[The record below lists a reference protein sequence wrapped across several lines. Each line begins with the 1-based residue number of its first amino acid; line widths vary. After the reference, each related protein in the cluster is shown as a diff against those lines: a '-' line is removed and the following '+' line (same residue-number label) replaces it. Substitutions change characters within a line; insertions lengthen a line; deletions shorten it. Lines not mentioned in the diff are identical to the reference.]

1 MNTSI
6 YRPSAAEVVGGSSK
20 TLVVGSIRAIESL
33 DAWLASKALAWSA
46 EARDTYV
53 EVLSHPDV
61 STLSSL
67 FMASRRL
74 AGVRLLAVGGG
85 SAIDTAKLLLAL
97 SALDQEPKNIEDLV
111 ANTAFNVDGSAAEFD
126 AIPTTAGSGSE
137 STSFATVWDTANK
150 KKHSVIGS
158 WLIPKRALLIPE
170 LLEELP
176 LPQFAISA
184 LDAYAH
190 AFDSV
195 WNSGA
200 TERSRKLAKAAI
212 RNMNASVSSIR
223 ANGRPSEWAGRALV
237 ASNLAGHAI
246 NLTRT
251 SLSHALSY
259 SLTLEYKVPHGY
271 SCGVFVSAIAGY
283 AAKNSPDTDLRDF
296 LDSAVVKNALSH
308 IDYLLSVSGEHL
320 PQEVEASNVDA
331 AALDYSRAGNF
342 ALKISQEQLLGLVS
356 DATSGEA
363 GSD

>member
-20 TLVVGSIRAIESL
+20 TLVVGSIRAIKSL
-33 DAWLASKALAWSA
+33 DVWLASQGSAWRA

-53 EVLSHPDV
+53 EILSHPDV

-67 FMASRRL
+67 FLASRTL

-97 SALDQEPKNIEDLV
+97 SALDREPMNIEELV
-111 ANTAFNVDGSAAEFD
+111 AIAASASHGSAVEFD

-137 STSFATVWDTANK
+137 STSFATVWDTVNK
-150 KKHSVIGS
+150 KKHSVMGS
-158 WLIPKRALLIPE
+158 WLIPKRAFLIPE

-176 LPQFAISA
+176 LSQFAISA

-190 AFDSV
+190 AFDSI

-200 TERSRKLAKAAI
+200 TERSKALAVAAI

-223 ANGRPSEWAGRALV
+223 ANRRPSEWTGRALV

-259 SLTLEYKVPHGY
+259 SLTLEYKVPHGFAA
-271 SCGVFVSAIAGY
+271 GVFVDAIADY
-283 AAKNSPDTDLRDF
+283 VSNNSHDTGLRGF
-296 LDSAVVKNALSH
+296 LDSPVVKNALSH

-320 PQEVEASNVDA
+320 PPEAEASNVAA

-342 ALKISQEQLLGLVS
+342 ALKISQDELDDIVQT
-356 DATSGEA
+356 AITR
-363 GSD
+363 